1 MKPWMIMLLVLSP
14 LGNAAHAG
22 CQWPLWEQ
30 FKQHFVDADGRVIDS
45 SDPRA
50 ITTSE
55 GQAYAMFF
63 ALAAGDRQT
72 FEHLLRWLEDNL
84 AQGDL
89 QRHLPAWLWGR
100 NPDGQWQ
107 VLDGNSAADA
117 DLWLAYSLQE
127 AGRLWQHADYSRLS
141 ARQLALIQQHEVAQL
156 PQLGPLLLSGTE
168 GFTGQ
173 DRWTL
178 NPSYSPLPLLHSFA
192 HRYPDSIWAAML
204 EPTRRMLEE
213 TSAQGFAPDWVEWQN
228 GQWQASPKS
237 GWQGSY
243 DAIRVYLWAGMQAP
257 DPEEPDRIVQRF
269 QPMLGYLR
277 QHGRPPLRVDSRTG
291 AAQGYGPPGFSAA
304 LLPLLSRA
312 AEADLLQQQ
321 LTRLSTE
328 PLQPDAYYDHVLSLF
343 GQGWNEGRYRF
354 SPLGVLQPQSTEDCT

>member
-1 MKPWMIMLLVLSP
+1 MKVWMVMLLVLSP
-14 LGNAAHAG
+14 LGNTAHAG

-30 FKQHFVDADGRVIDS
+30 FKQRFVDAGGRVIDS
-45 SDPRA
+45 SDPRS

-55 GQAYAMFF
+55 GQAYALFF

-72 FEHLLRWLEDNL
+72 FERLLRWLEDNL

-100 NPDGQWQ
+100 SPEGQWQ

-141 ARQLALIQQHEVAQL
+141 ARQLALIQHHEVAQL
-156 PQLGPLLLSGTE
+156 PHLGPLLLPGAE

-173 DRWTL
+173 QRWTL

-192 HRYPDSIWAAML
+192 HRYPDSVWAAML

-213 TSAQGFAPDWVEWQN
+213 TSARGFAPDWVEWRD
-228 GQWQASPKS
+228 GQWQGSAKS

-243 DAIRVYLWAGMQAP
+243 DAIRVYLWAGMQ
-257 DPEEPDRIVQRF
+257 EPAANLVQHF
-269 QPMLGYLR
+269 QPMLHYLQ
-277 QHGRPPLRVDSRTG
+277 QHGRPPLRVDSLTG
-291 AAQGYGPPGFSAA
+291 TAEGHGPPGFSAA

-312 AEADLLQQQ
+312 AQPRLLQEQ
-321 LTRLSTE
+321 LARLAAE
-328 PLQPDAYYDHVLSLF
+328 PLQADAYYDHVLSLF
-343 GQGWNEGRYRF
+343 GRGWSEGRYRF
-354 SPLGVLQPQSTEDCT
+354 SPRGALQPQSIEECS

>member
-1 MKPWMIMLLVLSP
+1 MKLWMVILLAVSP

-30 FKQHFVDADGRVIDS
+30 FKQHFVDADGRVIDT

-63 ALAAGDRQT
+63 ALAAGDRRT
-72 FEHLLRWLEDNL
+72 FERLLRWAEDNL

-100 NPDGQWQ
+100 NPTGQWQ
-107 VLDGNSAADA
+107 VLDANSAADA

-141 ARQLALIQQHEVAQL
+141 VRQLALIERHEVARL
-156 PQLGPLLLSGTE
+156 PQLGPLLMPGAE
-168 GFTGQ
+168 GFSSQ
-173 DRWTL
+173 NRWTL
-178 NPSYSPLPLLHSFA
+178 NPSYSPLPLLTSFA
-192 HRYPDSIWAAML
+192 QRYPDSIWAAML
-204 EPTRRMLEE
+204 KPTQRMLEE
-213 TSAQGFAPDWVEWQN
+213 TSVRGFAPDWVEWRE
-228 GQWQASPKS
+228 GQWQASRKS

-243 DAIRVYLWAGMQAP
+243 DAIRVYLWAGMQ
-257 DPEEPDRIVQRF
+257 EPTDSVVDRF
-269 QPMLGYLR
+269 QPMLRYL
-277 QHGRPPLRVDSRTG
+277 QQYGRPPLHVDSLTG
-291 AAQGYGPPGFSAA
+291 AAEGYGPPGFSAA

-312 AEADLLQQQ
+312 AEPRLLQEQ
-321 LTRLSTE
+321 LAHLAAE
-328 PLQPDAYYDHVLSLF
+328 PLQPDAYYDYVLSLF

-354 SPLGVLQPQSTEDCT
+354 SPRGALQPQSMEECS

>member
-1 MKPWMIMLLVLSP
+1 MKVWMVMLLVLSP
-14 LGNAAHAG
+14 LGNTAHAG

-30 FKQHFVDADGRVIDS
+30 FKQRFVDAGGRVIDS
-45 SDPRA
+45 SDPRS

-55 GQAYAMFF
+55 GQAYALFF

-72 FEHLLRWLEDNL
+72 FERLLRWLEDNL

-100 NPDGQWQ
+100 TPEGQWQ

-141 ARQLALIQQHEVAQL
+141 ARQLALIQHHEVAQL
-156 PQLGPLLLSGTE
+156 PQLGPLLLPGAE
-168 GFTGQ
+168 GFTDQ
-173 DRWTL
+173 ERWTL

-192 HRYPDSIWAAML
+192 HRYPDSVWAAML

-213 TSAQGFAPDWVEWQN
+213 TSTRGFAPDWVEWRD
-228 GQWQASPKS
+228 GQWQGSARS

-243 DAIRVYLWAGMQAP
+243 DAIRVYLWAGMQ
-257 DPEEPDRIVQRF
+257 EPAANLAQHF
-269 QPMLGYLR
+269 QPMLHYLQ
-277 QHGRPPLRVDSRTG
+277 QHGRPPLRVDSLTG
-291 AAQGYGPPGFSAA
+291 TAEGHGPPGFSAA
-304 LLPLLSRA
+304 LLPLLSRTA
-312 AEADLLQQQ
+312 QPRLLQEQ
-321 LTRLSTE
+321 LARLAAE
-328 PLQPDAYYDHVLSLF
+328 PLQADAYYDHVLSLF
-343 GQGWNEGRYRF
+343 GRGWSEGRYRF
-354 SPLGVLQPQSTEDCT
+354 SPRGALQPQSIEECS

>member
-1 MKPWMIMLLVLSP
+1 MKLWMVMLLVLSP
-14 LGNAAHAG
+14 LGNSAHAG

-30 FKQHFVDADGRVIDS
+30 FKQRFVDAGGRVIDS

-55 GQAYAMFF
+55 GQAYALFF

-72 FEHLLRWLEDNL
+72 FERLLRWLEDNL

-100 NPDGQWQ
+100 NPEGQWQ
-107 VLDGNSAADA
+107 VLDSNSAADA

-141 ARQLALIQQHEVAQL
+141 ARQLALIQHHEVAQL
-156 PQLGPLLLSGTE
+156 PQLGPVLLPGTK
-168 GFTGQ
+168 GFTAQ

-192 HRYPDSIWAAML
+192 HRYPNSIWAAML
-204 EPTRRMLEE
+204 EPTQRMLEQ
-213 TSAQGFAPDWVEWQN
+213 TSARGFVPDWVEWQN
-228 GQWQASPKS
+228 GQWQASAKS

-243 DAIRVYLWAGMQAP
+243 DAIRVYLWAGMQ
-257 DPEEPDRIVQRF
+257 EPPANLVQHF
-269 QPMLGYLR
+269 QPMLRYLR
-277 QHGRPPLRVDSRTG
+277 QHGHPPLRVDSLTG
-291 AAQGYGPPGFSAA
+291 TAEGHGPQGFSAA

-312 AEADLLQQQ
+312 AEPQLLQEQ
-321 LTRLSTE
+321 LARLAAES
-328 PLQPDAYYDHVLSLF
+328 LQVDAYYDHVLSLF
-343 GQGWNEGRYRF
+343 GQGWSEGRYRF
-354 SPLGVLQPQSTEDCT
+354 SPRGALQPQSIEECS